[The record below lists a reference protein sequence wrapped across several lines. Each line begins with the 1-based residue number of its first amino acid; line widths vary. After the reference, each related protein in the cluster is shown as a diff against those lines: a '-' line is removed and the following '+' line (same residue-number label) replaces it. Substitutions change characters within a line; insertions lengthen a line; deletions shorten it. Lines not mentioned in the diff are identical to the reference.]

1 MFRDWFEKQRIPVII
16 TEPHSITQS
25 ERIAKF
31 LKAFKENSFKGYLT
45 QLTGRVRKK

>member
-1 MFRDWFEKQRIPVII
+1 MFRNWFEKQRIPVII

-31 LKAFKENSFKGYLT
+31 LKAFKEKRFECGEDGDRILLK
-45 QLTGRVRKK
+45 